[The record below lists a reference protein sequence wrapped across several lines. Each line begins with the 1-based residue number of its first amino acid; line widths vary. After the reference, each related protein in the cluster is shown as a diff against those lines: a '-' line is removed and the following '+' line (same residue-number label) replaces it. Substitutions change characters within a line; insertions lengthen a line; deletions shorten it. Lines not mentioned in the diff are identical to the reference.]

1 MEINRASAWLQPGTA
16 PRFSANRV
24 GTILV
29 TEETHMKDK
38 MHDELELWLQE
49 YTWQS
54 VNSRDSLFELPA
66 AYIDPEYDD
75 EVSKDGQIQT
85 H

>member
-1 MEINRASAWLQPGTA
+1 
-16 PRFSANRV
+16 
-24 GTILV
+24 
-29 TEETHMKDK
+29 MKDK